1 MVSITQVNT
10 IRNQIISE
18 DLTADGVASASR
30 NLDAMQ
36 AKGDDV
42 AEAMTGMGDAA
53 RSATTAVADAADK
66 AATVLDR
73 TAQKG
78 VSSLTSLRRELS
90 SLRAEEKALQVS
102 LDQGLSSGT
111 DTSDT
116 TSRLSEVQAAM
127 KATRQNIADLTR
139 EQKTAADAQAAWNG
153 TLGEGNAATIG
164 MRDALLSFDQTQK
177 GVSSGLQAG
186 MTGSLKTFLQMSSA
200 AGDEV
205 AKLTLQ
211 LQKEEDRLQQ
221 MRAQAASAV
230 ADGLSQTDAQAG
242 VSTQQAKVDT
252 TSQRLSEARRIRDA
266 LDQEAEGHKNN
277 ANAAKLET
285 YQLTIL
291 MDEAHKFLDMVMS
304 GGNPLKAAFYEVPN
318 AVGVLGGF
326 GKAVDLAGGAMTVS
340 LAGGALAAGAA
351 IYKMGSMAEEEQSR
365 LAKLS
370 TQLKATRDDA
380 QHMAGAIT
388 SASESLKAMPGWDES
403 SARTAASTIGS
414 TYNFSGSSTD
424 ISTLAGIARDA
435 GSLFGSLEDG
445 LKAVQTAMVDPTAE
459 IEALYKQHLPGVD
472 AALVEQVKTLQASGQ
487 QGEAYALVISKIR
500 DASKDAYDQGLTPFQ
515 RSLENL
521 EKAATPVT
529 HAISDLVT
537 GMGARLLEWLTDLIN
552 LIPTTSKVS
561 TDGLAGSTVLDNY
574 AGGNHHYGLGQVDP
588 RYASGYDISTP
599 QGNIDAA
606 LKIFMQA
613 NTRAGGNW
621 DNTLAYYSGNKVGSA
636 GQKSYNSAVYGY
648 DINTLPSDT
657 SSLIDTE
664 SSRLGLSSRLV
675 NLFKGVIGHESGG
688 HQYVDHAGASAGS
701 AEAVQHATSAGVID
715 NGRSIAAGASDAAGG
730 YSASSWS
737 EQRAGIQAYIEA
749 QQKLLA
755 QQDVGS
761 QKWKETQE
769 SITAAKVALANT
781 LSPQEKITQGLTDS
795 LDPLKAQTGYWR
807 SMAEVVAQFDQ
818 TTRGTGTDQQ
828 ALSAA
833 MTAKQQQLAAAYE
846 DGTVSAERQA
856 KSQAAIADA
865 AGGSAVAL
873 QHATNYQQ
881 AYTDAQNDFSET
893 SPEFAAAVAKRT
905 AALDANTAAQMKA
918 QQLQQNAGLSDNL
931 QMIEAQTASIGQ
943 NAQARQ
949 VNLAIMQAELEMH
962 RKYGEVLPQVA
973 QDYVDLTGQI
983 ARASAEYQQQQDALN
998 ELTSDISSMA
1008 DTLSSS
1014 FTQAFVNASNGG
1026 VTFKSAMQ
1034 GVESQIVS
1042 LIAKLA
1048 LINPL
1053 LNAIDGQSRNTLS
1066 SISSLLSGRSSS
1078 SSFGNED
1085 LGADPF
1091 GGSGTSVSSFGNLA
1105 GEFGGGDVGS
1115 DIFEGAGT
1123 SASAFSS
1130 AGGSLGGSTS
1140 WLSSAMKTNLF
1151 GSASVGSLLGGVGG
1165 GFGLGSALSGIGGGT
1180 KSNGTIGSAV
1190 GAAAGAAA
1198 GSFIPV
1204 IGTMLGGLIGGGL
1217 GGLFGG
1223 MFGHKKNPYTIDQVM
1238 TTDGQLSLGKTWN
1251 QAQTDQITEQLKS
1264 DIASFNSV
1272 LSSAGV
1278 TIGGGDGG
1286 LLGTVRDD
1294 KNNKDKS
1301 LQSVSLTDL
1310 LKQATYST
1318 SDATFNQALQ
1328 QGLPSNATSVSDY
1341 TTAIQNLKAMA
1352 DTVDQ
1357 LGVAVS
1363 KFNSDGTVTVGNFT
1377 QATGDLKTA
1386 LDTALDGKTL
1396 STSDLQM
1403 QISTI
1408 TTFVS
1413 STMPDLLKATVSGQ
1427 QSWVD
1432 QMAALRQTYEAAGSQ
1447 AVAYGLD
1454 GTQLNAKFSALY
1466 QAGYAQQLTTLDQA
1480 DAGVQAR
1487 YLTATGDDQGAA
1499 LLTFDTSA
1507 DQQRKALD
1515 DSWEAFLGDSYKSQ
1529 QDYINQSADL
1539 EKTLAAERLKIQQQ
1553 YNDQAL
1559 QGLQSTLSGLE
1570 SYAKGLAT
1578 SDASP
1583 LSAADQYKVANDN
1596 LTTDLTAAQGGSASA
1611 LSNLQD
1617 DFQTFLSA
1625 SKTFNGSGVQ
1635 YTTDYQRVVQ
1645 ALQTVGKLDTNTLT
1659 ASVLKD
1665 AVKSSTTTLNDT
1677 LNQLV
1682 DLAAK
1687 QLSETR
1693 MGNMKTTTGKAA

>member
-1 MVSITQVNT
+1 MASITQVNT
-10 IRNQIISE
+10 ILNQIVSE

-90 SLRAEEKALQVS
+90 SLRAEEKALQES

-116 TSRLSEVQAAM
+116 TARLSEVQAAM

-252 TSQRLSEARRIRDA
+252 ASQRLSEARRIRDA

-277 ANAAKLET
+277 ASAAKLES

-326 GKAVDLAGGAMTVS
+326 RKAVDLAGGAMTVG
-340 LAGGALAAGAA
+340 LVGGALAAGAA
-351 IYKMGSMAEEEQSR
+351 IYEMGSMAEEEQSR

-403 SARTAASTIGS
+403 SARTAATTIGS

-521 EKAATPVT
+521 EKAAAPVT

-552 LIPTTSKVS
+552 LIPKTGKVS
-561 TDGLAGSTVLDNY
+561 TDGLAGSTVLDDY

-606 LKIFMQA
+606 IKIFMEA
-613 NTRAGGNW
+613 NTRAKGNW
-621 DNTLAYYSGNKVGSA
+621 DNTLAYYSGNKVGSD

-688 HQYVDHAGASAGS
+688 HQYVDHAGATAGS

-795 LDPLKAQTGYWR
+795 LDPLRAQTGYWR

-833 MTAKQQQLAAAYE
+833 MTAKQKQLAAAYD

-856 KSQAAIADA
+856 RSQAAIADA

-881 AYTDAQNDFSET
+881 AYTEAQNDFSET
-893 SPEFAAAVAKRT
+893 SPEFASAVAKRT
-905 AALDANTAAQMKA
+905 AALDEASAAQMKA

-931 QMIEAQTASIGQ
+931 EMIEAQTASIGQ

-949 VNLAIMQAELEMH
+949 VNLAVMQAELEMH
-962 RKYGEVLPQVA
+962 RKYGDVLPQEA
-973 QDYVDLTGQI
+973 QDYIALTGRV
-983 ARASAEYQQQQDALN
+983 AEASATYQDQQAVLN
-998 ELTSDISSMA
+998 EVTGDISSMA
-1008 DTLSSS
+1008 DTLSGD
-1014 FTQAFVNASNGG
+1014 FTQAFVNAANGG
-1026 VTFKSAMQ
+1026 VTLKSALQ
-1034 GVESQIVS
+1034 GVESQVVS
-1042 LIAKLA
+1042 MIAKLA

-1053 LNAIDGQSRNTLS
+1053 LNAIDGGSRQTLS
-1066 SISSLLSGRSSS
+1066 SISQYFSGAGGSGSVSEFGSDGMSGNPFEGAGTSIDSFSSADTG
-1078 SSFGNED
+1078 FGTED
-1085 LGADPF
+1085 LGANP
-1091 GGSGTSVSSFGNLA
+1091 
-1105 GEFGGGDVGS
+1105 
-1115 DIFEGAGT
+1115 FEGAGT

-1130 AGGSLGGSTS
+1130 GGSSLLSSGSSS
-1140 WLSSAMKTNLF
+1140 WLSSGLKTNLF
-1151 GSASVGSLLGGVGG
+1151 GTASVGSLLGGIGG
-1165 GFGLGSALSGIGGGT
+1165 GMGLGSALSSIGGGT
-1180 KSNGTIGSAV
+1180 YGTLGSGL
-1190 GAAAGAAA
+1190 GAAAGAVA

-1204 IGTMLGGLIGGGL
+1204 IGTMLGGVIGGGL
-1217 GGLFGG
+1217 GGLLGG
-1223 MFGHKKNPYTIDQVM
+1223 LFSKTHYVYDSVVGS
-1238 TTDGQLSLGKTWN
+1238 DGQLSIGSTRTKHASDDVTAKLQDQLDDLNGTYSDLGISVNDGSYGEVGHYHKGKKKSTKTLAELLGN
-1251 QAQTDQITEQLKS
+1251 ID
-1264 DIASFNSV
+1264 
-1272 LSSAGV
+1272 LSSDDDTFNKALQ
-1278 TIGGGDGG
+1278 GGMPSSFD
-1286 LLGTVRDD
+1286 
-1294 KNNKDKS
+1294 
-1301 LQSVSLTDL
+1301 SVETYESTLSS
-1310 LKQATYST
+1310 LKQTA
-1318 SDATFNQALQ
+1318 DAL
-1328 QGLPSNATSVSDY
+1328 D
-1341 TTAIQNLKAMA
+1341 
-1352 DTVDQ
+1352 D
-1357 LGVAVS
+1357 LGVHVT
-1363 KFNSDGTVTVGNFT
+1363 KFDSATKVTVGHIDGY
-1377 QATGDLKTA
+1377 TGDLATM
-1386 LDTALDGKTL
+1386 LSGLDGK
-1396 STSDLQM
+1396 S
-1403 QISTI
+1403 ISTDALTSEISTLKSLLDI
-1408 TTFVS
+1408 TDSGSESLMSQVD
-1413 STMPDLLKATVSGQ
+1413 DLKRSYQ
-1427 QSWVD
+1427 N
-1432 QMAALRQTYEAAGSQ
+1432 AAREAE
-1447 AVAYGLD
+1447 AYGMDAQILID
-1454 GTQLNAKFSALY
+1454 KGNII
-1466 QAGYAQQLTTLDQA
+1466 AQQMIDAQTTKLAQA
-1480 DAGVQAR
+1480 DQVVQAR
-1487 YLTATGDDQGAA
+1487 YLTANGDDQGAA
-1499 LLTFDTSA
+1499 LLNQQVSA
-1507 DQQRKALD
+1507 AQEVQQLK
-1515 DSWEAFLGDSYKSQ
+1515 DSWQAYLGDSYAQNETYQ
-1529 QDYINQSADL
+1529 QQMTDL
-1539 EKTLAAERLKIQQQ
+1539 EKTQQAERLKIQQQ
-1553 YNDQAL
+1553 YTDQAASSVSSVISSL
-1559 QGLQSTLSGLE
+1559 TSYTQGL
-1570 SYAKGLAT
+1570 AF

-1583 LSAADQYKVANDN
+1583 LSAQDQYAAANDN
-1596 LTTDLTAAQGGSASA
+1596 FTTDLAAAKSGDFTALQ
-1611 LSNLQD
+1611 NLQGYASTLLSTS
-1617 DFQTFLSA
+1617 QTW
-1625 SKTFNGSGVQ
+1625 NGSGQGYV
-1635 YTTDYQRVVQ
+1635 TDYQRVMQ
-1645 ALQTVGKLDTNTLT
+1645 ALQDIGNTSSASLISSEMKTALKSQTDTLADLLQQLVALSSKNLSELKLTN
-1659 ASVLKD
+1659 LK
-1665 AVKSSTTTLNDT
+1665 STT
-1677 LNQLV
+1677 Q
-1682 DLAAK
+1682 
-1687 QLSETR
+1687 
-1693 MGNMKTTTGKAA
+1693 KAA